1 MSENLAELK
10 KQMLEGLNTVEEQ
23 DEPEEL
29 EALVEQPEED
39 EPAAVQVEDAD
50 DSEETATVDAEQADS
65 GADQALKRDIPKGF
79 IPIREYRKT
88 ARQLSG
94 AEKNRLR
101 LEQENQ
107 ALKDKLAY
115 AEKRGLVVPEPPT
128 EINYAAIG
136 EGDPDAMREAI
147 ELQQR
152 RLDALNQPKM
162 SNHLIDPDAYSED
175 EHKFLSMVDQAPA
188 NHPIHEIAEWVDGAL
203 PRGNFP
209 ANDTYRQLA
218 HAAIVIDKQ
227 LSTDPNFAGLDDVSR
242 TAEVVKRAKASLQSQ
257 TTNQSRQLQAA
268 EQQQAATTQVIA
280 SKPQTPR
287 SLSAQ
292 AGVVG
297 TGLAAK
303 NSQLNNFLGL
313 KPEEMVAQMR
323 SMNGK
328 NRDQLW
334 GEIGLD

>member
-10 KQMLEGLNTVEEQ
+10 KQMLQGLNTVEEQ
-23 DEPEEL
+23 DEPDEL
-29 EALVEQPEED
+29 EAFVEQPEED

-65 GADQALKRDIPKGF
+65 EADQALKRDNPKGF
-79 IPIREYRKT
+79 IHIREYRKT

-94 AEKNRLR
+94 AEKTRLK

-115 AEKRGLVVPEPPT
+115 AEKRGLAVPEPPT

-152 RLDALNQPKM
+152 RLDALSQP
-162 SNHLIDPDAYSED
+162 NAANYVIDPEAYSEE
-175 EHKFLSMVDQAPA
+175 EHHFFSVVDQAPA
-188 NHPIHEIAEWVDGAL
+188 EHPIHQIAEWIDGAK
-203 PRGNFP
+203 PRGKTP
-209 ANDTYRQLA
+209 ANDTYAKLA
-218 HAAIVIDKQ
+218 QAAIQIEAQ
-227 LSTDPNFAGLDDVSR
+227 LLADPNFAGLDDFSR
-242 TAEVVKRAKASLQSQ
+242 TTEVVKRAKASLQSPV
-257 TTNQSRQLQAA
+257 TNRSNPATA
-268 EQQQAATTQVIA
+268 NEQQSVAPAMPN
-280 SKPQTPR
+280 KPQTPR

-292 AGVVG
+292 AGIVG
-297 TGLAAK
+297 QGAVAK
-303 NSQLNNFLGL
+303 TSSLNNFLGL

>member
-23 DEPEEL
+23 DEPGEL
-29 EALVEQPEED
+29 EAFVERPEED
-39 EPAAVQVEDAD
+39 EPAAVQVEDAVS
-50 DSEETATVDAEQADS
+50 SEETATVDAVQADS
-65 GADQALKRDIPKGF
+65 GADQALKRDNPKGF

-94 AEKNRLR
+94 AEKTRLK

-107 ALKDKLAY
+107 ALKEKLAY

-152 RLDALNQPKM
+152 RLDALTTPSSANYV
-162 SNHLIDPDAYSED
+162 IDPEAYSEQ
-175 EHKFLSMVDQAPA
+175 EHAFFNMVDQTPVD
-188 NHPIHEIAEWVDGAL
+188 HPIHQIAEWIDGAK
-203 PRGNFP
+203 PRGQTP
-209 ANDTYRQLA
+209 ANDTYAKLA
-218 HAAIVIDKQ
+218 QAAITIEQQ
-227 LSTDPNFAGLDDVSR
+227 LLADPHFAGLDDVSR
-242 TAEVVKRAKASLQSQ
+242 TAEVVKRAKASLQSPA
-257 TTNQSRQLQAA
+257 TNRTHQAQETEQLPVA
-268 EQQQAATTQVIA
+268 TQVA
-280 SKPQTPR
+280 PNKPNTPR

-297 TGLAAK
+297 VGATARG
-303 NSQLNNFLGL
+303 SQLNNFLGL

-323 SMNGK
+323 SMSGK

>member
-10 KQMLEGLNTVEEQ
+10 KQMLAGLNTVDEQ
-23 DEPEEL
+23 DEPDEL
-29 EALVEQPEED
+29 EDAFVEQPEED

-65 GADQALKRDIPKGF
+65 EADQALKRDNPKGF

-94 AEKNRLR
+94 AEKTRLK

-115 AEKRGLVVPEPPT
+115 AEKRGLAVPEPPT

-152 RLDALNQPKM
+152 RLDALSQP
-162 SNHLIDPDAYSED
+162 NAANYVIDPEAYSEE
-175 EHKFLSMVDQAPA
+175 EHHFFSVVDQAPA
-188 NHPIHEIAEWVDGAL
+188 EHPIHQIAEWIDGAK
-203 PRGNFP
+203 PRGKTP
-209 ANDTYRQLA
+209 ANDTYAKLA
-218 HAAIVIDKQ
+218 QAAIQIEAQ
-227 LSTDPNFAGLDDVSR
+227 LLADPNFAGLDDFSR
-242 TAEVVKRAKASLQSQ
+242 TTEVVKRAKASLQSPV
-257 TTNQSRQLQAA
+257 TNRSNPATA
-268 EQQQAATTQVIA
+268 NEQQSVAPAMPN
-280 SKPQTPR
+280 KPQTPR

-292 AGVVG
+292 AGIVG
-297 TGLAAK
+297 QGAAAK

>member
-10 KQMLEGLNTVEEQ
+10 KQMLQGLNTVEEQ
-23 DEPEEL
+23 DEPDEP
-29 EALVEQPEED
+29 EAFVEQPEDD
-39 EPAAVQVEDAD
+39 EPATVQVEDAD

-65 GADQALKRDIPKGF
+65 EADQALKRDNPKGF

-94 AEKNRLR
+94 AEKTRLK

-152 RLDALNQPKM
+152 RLDALNQPKV
-162 SNHLIDPDAYSED
+162 SNHLIDPEAYSDD
-175 EHKFLSMVDQAPA
+175 EHQFFDNIDQAPE
-188 NHPIHEIAEWVDGAL
+188 NHPIHEIAEWIDGAL
-203 PRGNFP
+203 PRGKLP
-209 ANDTYRQLA
+209 ANDTYAKLA
-218 HAAIVIDKQ
+218 QAAIRIEAQ
-227 LSTDPNFAGLDDVSR
+227 LLADPNFAGLDDFSR
-242 TAEVVKRAKASLQSQ
+242 TTEVVKRAKASLQSQ
-257 TTNQSRQLQAA
+257 ATSRLNPATA
-268 EQQQAATTQVIA
+268 NEQQSVAPAMPN
-280 SKPQTPR
+280 KPQTPR

-292 AGVVG
+292 AGIVG
-297 TGLAAK
+297 QGAAAK
-303 NSQLNNFLGL
+303 NSNLNNFLGL

-323 SMNGK
+323 NMNGK

>member
-1 MSENLAELK
+1 VSENLAELK

-23 DEPEEL
+23 DEPDEL
-29 EALVEQPEED
+29 ETFVERPEED

-65 GADQALKRDIPKGF
+65 GADQALKRDNPKGF

-94 AEKNRLR
+94 AEKTRLK

-107 ALKDKLAY
+107 ALKEKLAY

-147 ELQQR
+147 ELQQK
-152 RLDALNQPKM
+152 RLDALNQP
-162 SNHLIDPDAYSED
+162 SVANYVIDPEAYSEQ
-175 EHKFLSMVDQAPA
+175 EHAFFNVVDQAPA
-188 NHPIHEIAEWVDGAL
+188 DHPIHQIAEWIDGAKQ
-203 PRGNFP
+203 RGKTP
-209 ANDTYRQLA
+209 ANDTYAKLA
-218 HAAIVIDKQ
+218 QAAITIEQQ
-227 LSTDPNFAGLDDVSR
+227 LLADPHFAGLDDVSR

-257 TTNQSRQLQAA
+257 TTNQSRQTKAIEPQP
-268 EQQQAATTQVIA
+268 AATQVA
-280 SKPQTPR
+280 PNKPNTPR

-297 TGLAAK
+297 AGLAAK

-313 KPEEMVAQMR
+313 KPEEMVSQMR
-323 SMNGK
+323 GMNGK
-328 NRDQLW
+328 SRDQLW
-334 GEIGLD
+334 DEVGLD

>member
-10 KQMLEGLNTVEEQ
+10 KQMLQGLNTVDEQ
-23 DEPEEL
+23 DEPDEPED
-29 EALVEQPEED
+29 AFVEQPEED

-65 GADQALKRDIPKGF
+65 EADQALKRDNPKGF

-94 AEKNRLR
+94 AEKTRLK

-107 ALKDKLAY
+107 ALKDRLAY

-147 ELQQR
+147 ELQQK
-152 RLDALNQPKM
+152 RLDALNQPRVA
-162 SNHLIDPDAYSED
+162 NYVIDPEAYSEQ
-175 EHKFLSMVDQAPA
+175 EHAFFNGVDQAPA
-188 NHPIHEIAEWVDGAL
+188 NHPIHQIAEWIDGAV
-203 PRGNFP
+203 PRGKTP
-209 ANDTYRQLA
+209 ANDTYAKLA
-218 HAAIVIDKQ
+218 QAAIQIEQQ
-227 LSTDPNFAGLDDVSR
+227 LLADPNFAGLDDFSR
-242 TAEVVKRAKASLQSQ
+242 TTEVVKRAKASLQSPA
-257 TTNQSRQLQAA
+257 TNRTHQAQNTEQSPVA
-268 EQQQAATTQVIA
+268 TQVA
-280 SKPQTPR
+280 PSKPNTPR

-297 TGLAAK
+297 DGAAAK
-303 NSQLNNFLGL
+303 GSQLKNFLGL
-313 KPEEMVAQMR
+313 KPEEMVTQMR
-323 SMNGK
+323 SMSGK